1 MESRSTA
8 GFVETMRKLI
18 VKRLFMVNL
27 WEYGP
32 SDRALQRGDLG
43 ICDIINCDLSLTY
56 YRHILV
62 HMELHDHLD
71 FEFDYQNPDVPP
83 FNVQQ
88 QCVTRGVQHSCNTIT
103 GQLLTLV

>member
-1 MESRSTA
+1 MAHQTGRYRGAIPAS
-8 GFVETMRKLI
+8 LI
-18 VKRLFMVNL
+18 
-27 WEYGP
+27 
-32 SDRALQRGDLG
+32 
-43 ICDIINCDLSLTY
+43 Y

-62 HMELHDHLD
+62 HMELHDKLD

>member
-1 MESRSTA
+1 MAHQTGR
-8 GFVETMRKLI
+8 
-18 VKRLFMVNL
+18 
-27 WEYGP
+27 Y
-32 SDRALQRGDLG
+32 RGA
-43 ICDIINCDLSLTY
+43 IPASVIY

-71 FEFDYQNPDVPP
+71 FEFDYQNPDAPP